1 MINIEVE
8 VRLQIEL
15 LDRLERSKDGIA
27 KIGGKFIC
35 TVEIYSISCGDSLF
49 EKLVGG
55 DGG

>member
-8 VRLQIEL
+8 VHLQIEL

-35 TVEIYSISCGDSLF
+35 TVEIYSISRGDSLF
-49 EKLVGG
+49 EKLMGG

>member
-35 TVEIYSISCGDSLF
+35 TVEIYSISRGDSLF
-49 EKLVGG
+49 EKLMGG

>member
-8 VRLQIEL
+8 VHLQIEL

-35 TVEIYSISCGDSLF
+35 TVEIYSISRGDSLF